1 MTTPRRD
8 YTIRLY
14 TSDKLNRGRIALDQQ
29 IIFYNSDRY
38 TSNIY
43 LIADQE
49 LDCEIELIFS
59 RNNNYRVSGNKLES
73 KLIEFVIPYEYLQ
86 EIGVHEAQFLLTRDN
101 KTMTTNSFTFTVR
114 SSIMEVK

>member
-1 MTTPRRD
+1 MANSRRD

-14 TSDKLNRGRIALDQQ
+14 TSDKLNRGKIALDQQ

-59 RNNNYRVSGNKLES
+59 REKDYRVQGNKLES

-86 EIGVHEAQFLLTRDN
+86 EIGTYEAQFLLTEGD
-101 KTMTTNSFTFTVR
+101 KVMTTNRFTFTVK